1 MRIYVALAF
10 CVFVLMGCG
19 PVLAEE
25 GVQTVTQDTQKTLDD
40 TGKYLNEQKGD
51 YEKRIRKEL
60 NELKIKINLQE
71 QKLTSDA
78 ARLGKD
84 TDKDLRKQVHGLH
97 RQEKALDAQLRG
109 VEKSGEKDLDQ
120 LKANIDKG
128 MKNLKKG
135 YDDLL
140 ENMKAK

>member
-109 VEKSGEKDLDQ
+109 VEKSG
-120 LKANIDKG
+120 
-128 MKNLKKG
+128 
-135 YDDLL
+135 
-140 ENMKAK
+140 